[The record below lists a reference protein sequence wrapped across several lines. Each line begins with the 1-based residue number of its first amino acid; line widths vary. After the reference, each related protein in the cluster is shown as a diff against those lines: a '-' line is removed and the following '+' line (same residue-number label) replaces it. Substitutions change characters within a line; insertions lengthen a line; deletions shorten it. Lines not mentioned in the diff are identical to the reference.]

1 VRCEV
6 CGVTCRYCNEPS
18 LSVATSP
25 SLVTNAVDTSST
37 SVTVCEE
44 EDSARRSRSRQ
55 APAAPAAAEEEG
67 VRPGITS
74 DEETTVMT
82 ASW

>member
-1 VRCEV
+1 MCAV
-6 CGVTCRYCNEPS
+6 CGVTWRYCNEPS

-25 SLVTNAVDTSST
+25 SLVTKAVVTSST

-44 EDSARRSRSRQ
+44 EVSARRSRP
-55 APAAPAAAEEEG
+55 APASAEEAMPG
-67 VRPGITS
+67 VVTS

-82 ASW
+82 TSW

>member
-1 VRCEV
+1 MCAV
-6 CGVTCRYCNEPS
+6 CGVTWRYCNEPS
-18 LSVATSP
+18 VSVATSP
-25 SLVTNAVDTSST
+25 SLVAKAVDTSST

-44 EDSARRSRSRQ
+44 EVSARRSRSRSRP
-55 APAAPAAAEEEG
+55 APASAEEVMPG
-67 VRPGITS
+67 VTS

>member
-1 VRCEV
+1 MRCAV

-25 SLVTNAVDTSST
+25 SLVTNAVVTSST

-44 EDSARRSRSRQ
+44 EDSARRSRQ
-55 APAAPAAAEEEG
+55 APATPAAAEEEG
-67 VRPGITS
+67 ARPGITS
-74 DEETTVMT
+74 DEEATVMT

>member
-1 VRCEV
+1 
-6 CGVTCRYCNEPS
+6 
-18 LSVATSP
+18 VATSP

-55 APAAPAAAEEEG
+55 APAAPAAAAAEEG
-67 VRPGITS
+67 ARPGITS